1 MAARGPLDPVVLVRI
16 QVPVRGP
23 IVCSMSNFDL
33 AVGSINAS
41 VFTSPH
47 ATTDLDPEVAL
58 LAAIGG
64 AKRTLYFGVYSFTLV
79 AVADAIIAAHK
90 RGVQVIGVADTI
102 ASSGINNQVH
112 RVAAAGVP
120 VTLWGGQWRLMHE
133 KAFVVDH
140 NYVGLGS
147 YNWTTQAEKNNVE
160 ILLTAKGRQVSRVL
174 APTMEK
180 QIQAAH
186 DAGKPIT

>member
-1 MAARGPLDPVVLVRI
+1 
-16 QVPVRGP
+16 
-23 IVCSMSNFDL
+23 MSNFDL
-33 AVGSINAS
+33 SVGSINAS

-47 ATTDLDPEVAL
+47 ATTDLDPEPVL

-64 AKRTLYFGVYSFTLV
+64 AKRTLYFGVYSFTLA

-90 RGVQVIGVADTI
+90 RGVQVVGVADTTQ
-102 ASSGINNQVH
+102 STGINNQVH

-147 YNWTTQAEKNNVE
+147 YNWTTQAEKENVE
-160 ILLTAKGRQVSRVL
+160 IFLVATGAQVAKVL
-174 APTMEK
+174 ASTMEI

-186 DAGKPIT
+186 DKGTPIT